1 MIPIFFNTKSEGIDI
16 LSYYFI
22 KIKKLNYYL
31 ENNEK
36 ISFPVFFQT
45 NVYEPEDI
53 EFKNLFLKHL
63 KLVIEKVFY
72 ISSELNF
79 NRESIRISFVSSSI
93 YWDNLFV
100 IKNNIF
106 VSTKFLTNVFELI
119 EYDLY
124 KDVENIY
131 INNNEIYDIELLK
144 SISKCIYYILQNLN
158 QNAWIEF
165 ITSKF
170 NCNIVPI
177 SNIIFKNN
185 YNILQEP
192 NIECM
197 YDNIIVYWLDS
208 NNIYGT
214 FNSVYSTD
222 NTFSPY
228 WEQKIIKLDY
238 LSDNNTYKEIE
249 FINVEQYNEK
259 IKNFLTNII
268 TNPFNYKSTQITNS
282 IIYNKNFF

>member
-1 MIPIFFNTKSEGIDI
+1 
-16 LSYYFI
+16 
-22 KIKKLNYYL
+22 
-31 ENNEK
+31 
-36 ISFPVFFQT
+36 
-45 NVYEPEDI
+45 
-53 EFKNLFLKHL
+53 
-63 KLVIEKVFY
+63 
-72 ISSELNF
+72 
-79 NRESIRISFVSSSI
+79 
-93 YWDNLFV
+93 
-100 IKNNIF
+100 
-106 VSTKFLTNVFELI
+106 
-119 EYDLY
+119 
-124 KDVENIY
+124 
-131 INNNEIYDIELLK
+131 
-144 SISKCIYYILQNLN
+144 
-158 QNAWIEF
+158 
-165 ITSKF
+165 
-170 NCNIVPI
+170 
-177 SNIIFKNN
+177 
-185 YNILQEP
+185 
-192 NIECM
+192 M